1 MNIERLNKEMLKR
14 KETSKT
20 FDFDTYNF
28 SSIGRELTEEELYIV
43 EGS

>member
-1 MNIERLNKEMLKR
+1 MKKKNTNLRI
-14 KETSKT
+14 